1 MTPVVCPICTRS
13 SLERISQQAITEAK
27 INNESIPGG
36 LIAFR
41 CTEFGHVFLV
51 RKSDVEADAK
61 LKFVP

>member
-13 SLERISQQAITEAK
+13 SLQRIAQGEITEIR
-27 INNESIPGG
+27 INNEAIPGG

-41 CTEFGHVFLV
+41 CTEFDHVFLV

-61 LKFVP
+61 LEFAP